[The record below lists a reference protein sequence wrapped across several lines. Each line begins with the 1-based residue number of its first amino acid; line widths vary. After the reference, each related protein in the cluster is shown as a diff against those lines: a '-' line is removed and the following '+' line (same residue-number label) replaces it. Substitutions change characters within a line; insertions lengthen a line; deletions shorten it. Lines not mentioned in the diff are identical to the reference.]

1 MNCRGAGRRV
11 WTGLSANGSR
21 GFVLGSALMALVAG
35 TTASVPSAWA
45 QDAEPVKVDAAK
57 VDEAKPDEVEAG
69 QAQPDEPMA
78 EDAKAAMPNP
88 EQKPPQK
95 PEQRFDGRGRR
106 VIEGPPTAL
115 AFKNVTVEDM
125 ISFIVEVTG
134 KVVLPQ
140 QAVLSRKVTVLNDRK
155 IPREEAFDL
164 VVLAL
169 QQNGIAVVETD
180 TTVSLRDIGEITRQD
195 VPVIG
200 PGESVLDR
208 RDQGAF
214 VEKVFR
220 LRYNTAK
227 KMGDVIKGGLP
238 DFAKL
243 SIDEESNQLS
253 IVGNIAL
260 LQRIENLINSL
271 DRPAAGALQTE
282 TFRMR
287 YADAASIKKNIDDL
301 FGQEDGQANRTD
313 QNRFQPWARN
323 QQQGAEEGASTN
335 VIKVTANTSQNSVTV
350 AADGV
355 ILGQIRKL
363 IVDEWDQP
371 LPEDAIVPRIY
382 ELKHSDPVKVSNL
395 LTGLF
400 GGGGTTS
407 AARPAGNQGNQN
419 NQQNQGDAPQAGQG
433 AGRLAGQFTFQPIAD
448 AGRLVVIAKS
458 PDNLLVIDKI
468 IEGLDMPQTV
478 GLPEVLELK
487 HANAEDLAEQ
497 INALLAQEGTLAQI
511 RRAEE
516 GLSSGGT
523 SGASPFAT
531 STTDTTTDEAAATR
545 DTLSFWWQ
553 RARTPTDRRNASNL
567 IGLIRIVPVWRQN
580 AIMIVAPPEYKSS
593 IAELITQLD
602 KPGRQVLIS
611 AIVAE
616 VSREDAMSLGLR
628 WGSGTLTASNPD
640 NSISLGAGA
649 SGQSNNFASS
659 LFDTSVLSV
668 NTNVNVLLQAL
679 AQKTNVSILSE
690 PKVFTSDNQEAEF
703 FDGQDIP
710 FVNESQTNAQGN
722 LVQGFDYKAVGINLR
737 ARPRITVKGDV
748 DLRVNLELS
757 SIVPGETLFGGFV
770 IDRRETTTQLVIGNG
785 QTVVISGILR
795 EENTNIVRKVP
806 LLGDIPFLGELFK
819 SRDITKTNTELLV
832 FITPVVIN
840 NTSEND
846 PNNEQ
851 FIQRLKGI
859 RTEARP
865 NENKQETKRRNKD
878 RVPLPGDDV
887 FNAPVLP
894 GEQP

>member
-1 MNCRGAGRRV
+1 MNCRGAMKVKGGRDGGRWARV
-11 WTGLSANGSR
+11 WRAAGR
-21 GFVLGSALMALVAG
+21 VAG
-35 TTASVPSAWA
+35 RGVVLAVVAGSCVAMLPIASA
-45 QDAEPVKVDAAK
+45 QD
-57 VDEAKPDEVEAG
+57 
-69 QAQPDEPMA
+69 
-78 EDAKAAMPNP
+78 DAKGAAAGADAPAGKLD
-88 EQKPPQK
+88 E
-95 PEQRFDGRGRR
+95 RGRR
-106 VIEGPPTAL
+106 IVEGPATAL
-115 AFKNVTVEDM
+115 AFKNVSVEDM
-125 ISFIVEVTG
+125 IPFIVEVTG

-155 IPREEAFDL
+155 IPREEALDL

-169 QQNGIAVVETD
+169 QQNGVAVVETD
-180 TTVSLRDIGEITRQD
+180 TTITLRDIGEITRQD

-200 PGESVLDR
+200 PDQSVLDR
-208 RDQGAF
+208 RDLGTF

-220 LRYNTAK
+220 LKYNTAK
-227 KMGDVIKGGLP
+227 KMGDVVKGGLP
-238 DFAKL
+238 EFAKL

-253 IVGNIAL
+253 VLGNIAL
-260 LQRIENLINSL
+260 LQRVERLVNSL

-282 TFRMR
+282 TYRMR
-287 YADAASIKKNIDDL
+287 YADASSIKKNIEDL
-301 FGQEDGQANRTD
+301 FGAEDGQQNRTD
-313 QNRFQPWARN
+313 QNRFQPWMRN
-323 QQQGAEEGASTN
+323 QQQGEEGASTS

-355 ILGQIRKL
+355 ILSQIRAL
-363 IVDEWDQP
+363 IEGEWDQP
-371 LPEDAIVPRIY
+371 LPEEAIVPRIY
-382 ELKHSDPVKVSNL
+382 ELKHSDPVKVANL

-400 GGGGTTS
+400 GAGTTGT
-407 AARPAGNQGNQN
+407 ANRQGGNQQGQN
-419 NQQNQGDAPQAGQG
+419 NQQNQNAEPSAGQG

-458 PDNLLVIDKI
+458 PDNLVVIDKI

-478 GLPEVLELK
+478 GLPEVIELK

-497 INALLAQEGTLAQI
+497 LNALLAQEGTLAQI

-516 GLSSGGT
+516 GLSAGGAT
-523 SGASPFAT
+523 GASPFADA
-531 STTDTTTDEAAATR
+531 STTANTDEAAVTR

-580 AIMIVAPPEYKSS
+580 AIMVVAPPEYKSS
-593 IAELITQLD
+593 IGELVLALD

-616 VSREDAMSLGLR
+616 VSREDALSLGLR
-628 WGSGTLTASNPD
+628 WGSGTLTPSN
-640 NSISLGAGA
+640 NGENAISIGTGA

-659 LFDTSVLSV
+659 LFDTSLLTV
-668 NTNVNVLLQAL
+668 NTNVNALLQAL
-679 AQKTNVSILSE
+679 SEKTSVSILSE

-710 FVNESQTNAQGN
+710 FVTDSQTNAQGN
-722 LVQGFDYKAVGINLR
+722 LVQSFDYRAVGINLR
-737 ARPRITVKGDV
+737 ARPRITIKGDV

-770 IDRRETTTQLVIGNG
+770 VDRRETTTQLVVGNG

-795 EENTNIVRKVP
+795 EENTNIIRKVP
-806 LLGDIPFLGELFK
+806 LLGDIPLLGELFK

-832 FITPVVIN
+832 FITPVVVN
-840 NTSEND
+840 NSEENV
-846 PNNEQ
+846 PANER
-851 FIQRLKGI
+851 FIDRLQGI

-865 NENKQETKRRNKD
+865 NEDKEAAKQREKD
-878 RVPLPGDDV
+878 RVPLPGDEV
-887 FNAPVLP
+887 FDGTNKLHQGPVLP
-894 GEQP
+894 GEQR